1 MMISIKRKRV
11 LKEVMQVDERQ
22 QKLLKSIVESYI
34 KTVKPIGSKSLCK
47 KFKCSSATIR
57 NEMAV
62 LENLGF
68 IEKNHISSG
77 RIPSEAGYKY
87 YVENLMK
94 PKELTGEDV
103 LKLQTIF
110 KNNELALSD
119 SINKTVEIISELT
132 NYTSII
138 LGKSS
143 SENTLSQVNII
154 PIADNKI
161 VALVCTDKGIVEN
174 KQYILKNDAEIKEMV
189 KTSEIINKMLV
200 GTPINEV
207 SKRLEFEIKPI
218 ISRQIKQYETVYNIF
233 ADAFNEFVHKQENVY
248 FGGKTKIF
256 NEPEYN
262 NALEIKRL
270 ASKFED
276 QNFIKRIEEEDD
288 ASGDIKVYIGEENDF
303 DPNVTIIKSK
313 YKRNGEEGTIAIV
326 GPKRME
332 YDRVVGLLEYLQKE
346 LNEEEE

>member
-1 MMISIKRKRV
+1 M
-11 LKEVMQVDERQ
+11 DERKN
-22 QKLLKSIVESYI
+22 KLLKAIVESYI
-34 KTVKPIGSKSLCK
+34 QTVKPIGSKSLCK
-47 KFKCSSATIR
+47 KFNCSSATIR
-57 NEMAV
+57 NEMAE
-62 LENLGF
+62 LERIGF

-77 RIPSEAGYKY
+77 RIPSESGYKY

-110 KNNELALSD
+110 KNNELELSD
-119 SINKTVEIISELT
+119 TINKTVEIISELT

-143 SENTLSQVNII
+143 SENTLKQVSVI
-154 PIADNKI
+154 PISNNKI
-161 VALVCTDKGIVEN
+161 VALVCTNKGIVEN
-174 KQYILKNDAEIKEMV
+174 KQFLLENESEINEIV

-207 SKRLEFEIKPI
+207 GKRLEFEIKPI
-218 ISRQIKQYETVYNIF
+218 ISRQIKQYEAVYNIF
-233 ADAFNEFVHKQENVY
+233 ADAFNDFLNKSHNVY

-256 NEPEYN
+256 DEPEYN
-262 NALEIKRL
+262 NALEIKQL

-276 QNFIKRIEEEDD
+276 KDFIKRIEEDSEE
-288 ASGDIKVYIGEENDF
+288 ASGEVKIYIGEENEF

-313 YKRNGEEGTIAIV
+313 YRLNGEEGTIAIV

-332 YDRVVGLLEYLQKE
+332 YDRVVGLLSYLQKT
-346 LNEEEE
+346 LNEMDEEGDKNG

>member
-1 MMISIKRKRV
+1 M
-11 LKEVMQVDERQ
+11 DERQ
-22 QKLLKSIVESYI
+22 NELLKAIVESYI

-47 KFKCSSATIR
+47 KFNCSSATIR

-87 YVENLMK
+87 YVEHLMK

-110 KNNELALSD
+110 RNNELELSD

-132 NYTSII
+132 HYTSII

-143 SENTLSQVNII
+143 KENTLSQVNII
-154 PIADNKI
+154 PIANNKI
-161 VALVCTDKGIVEN
+161 VAIVCTDKGIVKN
-174 KQYILKNDAEIKEMV
+174 KQFLLKNEAEIKEIV
-189 KTSEIINKMLV
+189 KTSEIINRMLV

-207 SKRLEFEIKPI
+207 GERLEFEIKPI

-233 ADAFNEFVHKQENVY
+233 ADAFNEFLNKIENVY

-262 NALEIKRL
+262 DALEIKRL

-276 QNFIKRIEEEDD
+276 KDFIKRIEEDDD
-288 ASGDIKVYIGEENDF
+288 ASGDIKVYIGEENAF

-346 LNEEEE
+346 LNEEERE

>member
-1 MMISIKRKRV
+1 MDKRQN
-11 LKEVMQVDERQ
+11 E
-22 QKLLKSIVESYI
+22 LLKAIVESYI

-47 KFKCSSATIR
+47 KFNCSSATIR

-62 LENLGF
+62 LESLGY

-87 YVENLMK
+87 YVEHLMQ
-94 PKELTGEDV
+94 PKELTGEDM

-110 KNNELALSD
+110 KNNELELSD
-119 SINKTVEIISELT
+119 AINKTVEIISELT

-143 SENTLSQVNII
+143 NENTLQQVSIV
-154 PIADNKI
+154 PIAKNKI
-161 VALVCTDKGIVEN
+161 VAIVCTDQGIVEN
-174 KQYILKNDAEIKEMV
+174 KQFVVENEMEINEIV
-189 KTSEIINKMLV
+189 KTSDIINKMLI

-233 ADAFNEFVHKQENVY
+233 ADAFQDFVNKSHNVY

-256 NEPEYN
+256 DEPEYSD
-262 NALEIKRL
+262 AAEIKKL
-270 ASKFED
+270 VSKFED
-276 QNFIKRIEEEDD
+276 QDFINKIEENSLD
-288 ASGDIKVYIGEENDF
+288 GDIKIYIGEENEF
-303 DPNVTIIKSK
+303 DPNVTIIKSS
-313 YKRNGEEGTIAIV
+313 YKLNGEEGTIAIV

-332 YDRVVGLLEYLQKE
+332 YDRVVGLLSYLQKA
-346 LNEEEE
+346 LNDLEKEEDHYE